1 MPATKA
7 PEDLLR
13 KIRQGNRF
21 LLTSHV
27 NPDGD
32 AIGSE
37 LGLARLLRRLGK
49 GAAVWNLDPI
59 PAIYRPL
66 PGSDRVHSGAEPPA
80 GFPEK
85 FDSIVVLECPS
96 LDRTGI
102 EEHLA
107 PGGAL
112 PVINI
117 DHHLGNQHYGAVNWV
132 DSAAPAVGEMVFR
145 LAQALKVALEPEIA
159 SCLYLTLVTDTG
171 GFRYSNATPAAFEA
185 AAALVREG
193 AHPEQV
199 AQWLYESQPV
209 AVVRLLGEMLQTLA
223 LHHGGRIAT
232 VRLDPEMFAR
242 AGAAAG
248 DSEGLIDHPRSI
260 AGVDAVALIRRRED
274 GSHKVSLRSRGEVD
288 VEKIARHHGG
298 GGHRNAAGYALE
310 GEGSTAEV
318 EIQVVSE
325 VAAALPPAEAS
336 ADATSTAAPAGATR
350 TETAGAPADPV
361 SVAGGAEAGDQAVAQ
376 ATTDRAEFADESAAA
391 TAAATGAEKHTAA
404 TGVGEHAAATG
415 AGKPAG

>member
-49 GAAVWNLDPI
+49 GAVVWNLDQM
-59 PAIYRPL
+59 PAIYLPL
-66 PGSDRVHSGAEPPA
+66 PGSDRVHSGTEPPA

-96 LDRTGI
+96 PDRTGI
-102 EEHLA
+102 EQHLT
-107 PGGAL
+107 AL

-117 DHHLGNQHYGAVNWV
+117 DHHLGNQHYGSVNWV

-145 LAQALKVALEPEIA
+145 LAQALKVPLEPEIA

-171 GFRYSNATPAAFEA
+171 GFRFSNATPAAFEA

-199 AQWLYESQPV
+199 AQWLYESQPA
-209 AVVRLLGEMLQTLA
+209 AVVRLLGEMLQTLE

-242 AGAAAG
+242 AGAGAG

-260 AGVDAVALIRRRED
+260 AGVDAVALIRRRDD

-298 GGHRNAAGYALE
+298 GGHRNAAGYALD
-310 GEGSTAEV
+310 GVAAASTAEV
-318 EIQVVSE
+318 ERQVVDE
-325 VAAALPPAEAS
+325 VAAALP
-336 ADATSTAAPAGATR
+336 ATSAGAADAPAGHA
-350 TETAGAPADPV
+350 EDAAAAAAAGAG
-361 SVAGGAEAGDQAVAQ
+361 STGGNVEAG
-376 ATTDRAEFADESAAA
+376 AAA
-391 TAAATGAEKHTAA
+391 TAA
-404 TGVGEHAAATG
+404 GVGQPG
-415 AGKPAG
+415 PG

>member
-49 GAAVWNLDPI
+49 GAVVWNRDET
-59 PAIYRPL
+59 PAIYLPM
-66 PGSDRVHSGAEPPA
+66 PGSDRVHTGAEPPA

-96 LDRTGI
+96 PDRTGL
-102 EEHLA
+102 EQHLT
-107 PGGAL
+107 AL

-117 DHHLGNQHYGAVNWV
+117 DHHLNNQHYGAVNWV

-145 LAQALKVALEPEIA
+145 LAQALKVSLEPEIA
-159 SCLYLTLVTDTG
+159 SSLYLTLVTDTG
-171 GFRYSNATPAAFEA
+171 GFRHSNATPAAFEA

-193 AHPEQV
+193 AQPEQV
-199 AQWLYESQPV
+199 GHWLYESQPV
-209 AVVRLLGEMLQTLA
+209 AVVRLLGEMLQTLT

-232 VRLDPEMFAR
+232 VWLDPEMFER
-242 AGAAAG
+242 AGAGAG
-248 DSEGLIDHPRSI
+248 DSEGLIDTPRSI
-260 AGVDAVALIRRRED
+260 AGVEAVALIRRLGD
-274 GSHKVSLRSRGEVD
+274 GGHKVSLRSHGEVD

-298 GGHRNAAGYALE
+298 GGHRNAAGYPVDSGVAAGKE
-310 GEGSTAEV
+310 AVEREVVAEL
-318 EIQVVSE
+318 
-325 VAAALPPAEAS
+325 AAALSGAGGDAAAGTS
-336 ADATSTAAPAGATR
+336 AAGAAGP
-350 TETAGAPADPV
+350 TAGAA
-361 SVAGGAEAGDQAVAQ
+361 AGASE
-376 ATTDRAEFADESAAA
+376 E
-391 TAAATGAEKHTAA
+391 
-404 TGVGEHAAATG
+404 
-415 AGKPAG
+415 PAGVERSVQG

>member
-49 GAAVWNLDPI
+49 GAVVWNLDPI

-102 EEHLA
+102 EEHLS
-107 PGGAL
+107 PGSAL
-112 PVINI
+112 PLINI

-171 GFRYSNATPAAFEA
+171 GFRFSNATPAAFEA

-199 AQWLYESQPV
+199 AQWLYESQPA
-209 AVVRLLGEMLQTLA
+209 AVVRLLGEMLQTLT

-298 GGHRNAAGYALE
+298 GGHRNAAGYALG
-310 GEGSTAEV
+310 GEAGTTVEV
-318 EIQVVSE
+318 ESEVVSE
-325 VAAALPPAEAS
+325 VAAALPAAEAA
-336 ADATSTAAPAGATR
+336 ADATSTAAS
-350 TETAGAPADPV
+350 ADPV
-361 SVAGGAEAGDQAVAQ
+361 SVAAGAEAGEPA
-376 ATTDRAEFADESAAA
+376 
-391 TAAATGAEKHTAA
+391 
-404 TGVGEHAAATG
+404 G
-415 AGKPAG
+415 AGKPTG

>member
-1 MPATKA
+1 MPGTKA

-49 GAAVWNLDPI
+49 GAVVWNLDET

-66 PGSDRVHSGAEPPA
+66 PGSDRVHTGAEPPA

-85 FDSIVVLECPS
+85 FDAVVVLECPS
-96 LDRTGI
+96 PDRTGI
-102 EEHLA
+102 EQHLKT
-107 PGGAL
+107 L
-112 PVINI
+112 PIVNI

-171 GFRYSNATPAAFEA
+171 GFRFSNATPAAFEA

-199 AQWLYESQPV
+199 AQWLYESQPA
-209 AVVRLLGEMLQTLA
+209 AVVRLLGELLRTLE

-232 VRLDPEMFAR
+232 VRLDPEMFER
-242 AGAAAG
+242 AGASAG

-260 AGVDAVALIRRRED
+260 AGVDAVALIRRRAD
-274 GSHKVSLRSRGEVD
+274 GTHKVSLRSRGEVD

-298 GGHRNAAGYALE
+298 GGHRNAAGYAIE
-310 GEGSTAEV
+310 GAERPTTAEV
-318 EIQVVSE
+318 EAQVVAE
-325 VAAALPPAEAS
+325 LAAATLAEAS
-336 ADATSTAAPAGATR
+336 DTSGAAETAGGAAPVAADSRDQAAAAPAAAVTAT
-350 TETAGAPADPV
+350 E
-361 SVAGGAEAGDQAVAQ
+361 
-376 ATTDRAEFADESAAA
+376 
-391 TAAATGAEKHTAA
+391 
-404 TGVGEHAAATG
+404 
-415 AGKPAG
+415 

>member
-1 MPATKA
+1 MAATKA

-37 LGLARLLRRLGK
+37 LGLARLLRSLGK
-49 GAAVWNLDPI
+49 GAVVWNRDPI
-59 PAIYRPL
+59 PAVYRPL
-66 PGSDRVHSGAEPPA
+66 PGSERVHSGEQPPA

-85 FDSIVVLECPS
+85 FDAVVVLECPS
-96 LDRTGI
+96 PDRTGL
-102 EEHLA
+102 EAHV
-107 PGGAL
+107 GSL

-145 LAQALKVALEPEIA
+145 LAQALKVTLDPETA

-199 AQWLYESQPV
+199 AQWLYESQPES
-209 AVVRLLGEMLQTLA
+209 VVRLLGEMLQTLA

-232 VRLDPEMFAR
+232 VRLDPEMFER
-242 AGAAAG
+242 AGASAAT
-248 DSEGLIDHPRSI
+248 
-260 AGVDAVALIRRRED
+260 AG
-274 GSHKVSLRSRGEVD
+274 
-288 VEKIARHHGG
+288 
-298 GGHRNAAGYALE
+298 
-310 GEGSTAEV
+310 
-318 EIQVVSE
+318 
-325 VAAALPPAEAS
+325 
-336 ADATSTAAPAGATR
+336 
-350 TETAGAPADPV
+350 AGAPAVQGGSPA
-361 SVAGGAEAGDQAVAQ
+361 AG
-376 ATTDRAEFADESAAA
+376 T
-391 TAAATGAEKHTAA
+391 
-404 TGVGEHAAATG
+404 
-415 AGKPAG
+415 